1 MKKFQVLI
9 SIISSIFIGIVLASI
24 IVAGIETPIK
34 ILIAF
39 SIILAVVILYE
50 IQNANKQLGK
60 LLYFVRTMYISIE
73 TNRLNPTET
82 KPAKD
87 ILSEDIKYEK
97 DMNKFKFELAGA
109 KILSP
114 IINIIFLLIGCISA
128 YFAYGY
134 LK

>member
-1 MKKFQVLI
+1 MKRLRFLFP
-9 SIISSIFIGIVLASI
+9 IISCICIGITLASI

-39 SIILAVVILYE
+39 SIILAVFILYE
-50 IQNANKQLGK
+50 IQNANQQLGK

-73 TNRLNPTET
+73 TNRLNPTEK

-109 KILSP
+109 NILTP
-114 IINIIFLLIGCISA
+114 IINIILLLIGCISA
-128 YFAYGY
+128 YFAFGY